1 MRKVKDTEVNI
12 KKPRK
17 MSMLSSFE
25 GDLSLASRY
34 VGAMISRVFL
44 KNIIVKFYNFHFF
57 LKIFA

>member
-44 KNIIVKFYNFHFF
+44 KNIIVKFYYFQFF
-57 LKIFA
+57 